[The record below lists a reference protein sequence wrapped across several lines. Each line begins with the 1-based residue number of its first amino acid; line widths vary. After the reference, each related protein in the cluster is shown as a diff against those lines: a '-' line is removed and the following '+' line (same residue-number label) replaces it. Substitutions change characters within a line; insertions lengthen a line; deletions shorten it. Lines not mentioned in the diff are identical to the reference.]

1 MKNISLNFGSIKDTI
16 FRYSSKSI
24 INEGK
29 NVTFVDLFVEELKK
43 NPILKLQYLIYK
55 NIENANFKKE
65 YLAERYVNQN
75 INLFKDYNWNDI
87 LKENKDFRLDVLKNF
102 HVESSLGKAELFES
116 IHTLIKSKTMQNFN
130 DFDEENKAYDYVVS
144 YLTRELT
151 NESKENLKENT
162 SSEEVE
168 FPKFLSWKYVT
179 ELAVNN
185 FNDRYSH
192 LNESEQNLVK
202 ILMSDENY
210 KINYLEDLKQENL
223 SLINDFLNNN
233 SDPEIKSDLNKFK
246 SKIESLKNENI
257 DDSIINLYEL
267 NLSLKD

>member
-16 FRYSSKSI
+16 FRYSSKNI

-29 NVTFVDLFVEELKK
+29 STTFVELFVEELKK
-43 NPILKLQYLIYK
+43 KPILKLQYLIYK

-87 LKENKDFRLDVLKNF
+87 LKENKDFRIDILKNF
-102 HVESSLGKAELFES
+102 HVESSPEKADLFES

-130 DFDEENKAYDYVVS
+130 DFDEENRAYDYVIS
-144 YLTRELT
+144 YLTREIT

-185 FNDRYSH
+185 FNNRYSH

-202 ILMSDENY
+202 ILMSDTSY

-223 SLINDFLNNN
+223 SLINDFLNENA
-233 SDPEIKSDLNKFK
+233 DPEVKSDLNKFK
-246 SKIESLKNENI
+246 NKIESLKNENI

-267 NLSLKD
+267 NLNLKN